1 MFLIIAIAVWAC
13 ALVVWWICSNAF
25 RHSDLDKLKSRLI
38 GTSKTKA
45 AKSSAGGGGS
55 LIHTEEK
62 NVLLATKFLRRFQL
76 QSKLQEMI
84 EQAGMKWTTQ
94 RLVNT
99 SLLAVV
105 AVWAICWILLPDQL
119 HRFSYLPALLAGALP
134 TLYVI
139 RKRTARMRRF
149 EELFPDS
156 LEFVSRSMRA
166 GHAFSVSL
174 EMIHREFQE
183 PLSGEFRR
191 TFEEHNLGLPLDVA
205 LQKLAKRVPS
215 LDVHFFVSAVLLQKR
230 TGGNLAEILDKL
242 AYVIR
247 ERFKL
252 RGRIRAISAH
262 GRMTGIALSCIPIG
276 VAVLMFYTNPDYV
289 RFFFLDDTGHMMLG
303 CAIALQITG
312 YLIMKKITSIEV

>member
-1 MFLIIAIAVWAC
+1 MFVMIAIAAWAC
-13 ALVVWWICSNAF
+13 ALVIWWICSNAF
-25 RHSDLDKLKSRLI
+25 RHSDLDKLKSRLV
-38 GTSKTKA
+38 GSTKA
-45 AKSSAGGGGS
+45 KTPKAAAGTGS

-62 NVLLATKFLRRFQL
+62 NVLLATRFLRRFQL
-76 QSKLQEMI
+76 QTKLQELI
-84 EQAGMKWTTQ
+84 EQAGMKWSTH

-99 SLLAVV
+99 CLVAVV
-105 AVWAICWILLPDQL
+105 AAGALAWILLPAQL
-119 HRFSYLPALLAGALP
+119 QHFFWIPAVAGGALP
-134 TLYVI
+134 VWFVV
-139 RKRTARMRRF
+139 RKRRARLRRF
-149 EELFPDS
+149 EELFPES
-156 LEFVSRSMRA
+156 LEFVARSMRA

-183 PLSGEFRR
+183 PLAGEFRR

-205 LQKLAKRVPS
+205 LQKLAKRVPL

-252 RGRIRAISAH
+252 CGRIRAISAH

-289 RFFFLDDTGHMMLG
+289 RFFFLDDVGNLMLG
-303 CAIALQITG
+303 CAVGLQIIG
-312 YLIMKKITSIEV
+312 YLVMKKITKIEV

>member
-1 MFLIIAIAVWAC
+1 MFLLIAIAVWAC
-13 ALVVWWICSNAF
+13 ALVIWWICSNAF

-38 GTSKTKA
+38 GSTKA
-45 AKSSAGGGGS
+45 KTVKAAAGGGA
-55 LIHTEEK
+55 LIQTEEK

-76 QSKLQEMI
+76 QSKLQELL
-84 EQAGMKWTTQ
+84 EQAGMKWSTH

-105 AVWAICWILLPDQL
+105 AAGALAWMLLPGPMQ
-119 HRFSYLPALLAGALP
+119 RFFWVPALGAGALP
-134 TLYVI
+134 VLLVL
-139 RKRTARMRRF
+139 RKRRARLRRF
-149 EELFPDS
+149 EELFPES

-183 PLSGEFRR
+183 PLAGEFRR

-262 GRMTGIALSCIPIG
+262 GRMTGLALSCIPIG

-289 RFFFLDDTGHMMLG
+289 RFFFLDDTGNIMLG
-303 CAIALQITG
+303 CAIGLQIIG
-312 YLIMKKITSIEV
+312 YLIMKKITTIEV

>member
-1 MFLIIAIAVWAC
+1 MFLLIAIGIWAC
-13 ALVVWWICSNAF
+13 ALVVWWGCSRAF
-25 RHSDLDKLKSRLI
+25 RHSDLDRLKSRLL
-38 GTSKTKA
+38 GTNKSKKTKSLA
-45 AKSSAGGGGS
+45 QGAS
-55 LIHTEEK
+55 LIQTDEK
-62 NVLLATKFLRRFQL
+62 NSLLSTKFFQRFQL
-76 QSKLQEMI
+76 QTKLQEML
-84 EQAGMKWTTQ
+84 EQAGMKWTTH

-99 SLLAVV
+99 CLMAVV
-105 AVWAICWILLPDQL
+105 AGWALAWLLLPGHFQ
-119 HRFSYLPALLAGALP
+119 RFSYLAGLLTGILP
-134 TLYVI
+134 ILYVTH
-139 RKRTARMRRF
+139 KRTARMRRF

-156 LEFVSRSMRA
+156 LEFVARSMRA

-183 PLSGEFRR
+183 PLAGEFRR

-205 LQKLAKRVPS
+205 LQKLGKRIPS

-262 GRMTGIALSCIPIG
+262 GRMTGAALTCIPIG
-276 VAVLMFYTNPDYV
+276 VAVIMFYVNPEYV
-289 RFFFLDDTGHMMLG
+289 RFFFLDDTGNIMLG
-303 CAIALQITG
+303 AAVVLQLIGYAIIRQIV
-312 YLIMKKITSIEV
+312 KIEV

>member
-1 MFLIIAIAVWAC
+1 MFVMIAIAVWAC

-25 RHSDLDKLKSRLI
+25 RHSDLDKLKSRLV
-38 GTSKTKA
+38 GTTK
-45 AKSSAGGGGS
+45 AKSSKAAAGGGGS

-76 QSKLQEMI
+76 QSKLQELL
-84 EQAGMKWTTQ
+84 EQAGMRWSTQ

-99 SLLAVV
+99 CLVVVV
-105 AVWAICWILLPDQL
+105 AAGAMAWILLPAQL
-119 HRFSYLPALLAGALP
+119 QHFFWMPAAAAGVLPVFLVL
-134 TLYVI
+134 
-139 RKRTARMRRF
+139 RKRRARMRRF

-183 PLSGEFRR
+183 PLAGEFRR

-205 LQKLAKRVPS
+205 LQKLAKRVPL

-262 GRMTGIALSCIPIG
+262 GRMTGLALSCIPIG

-289 RFFFLDDTGHMMLG
+289 RFFFLDDVGNIMLG
-303 CAIALQITG
+303 CAIGLQIIG
-312 YLIMKKITSIEV
+312 YLVMKQITKIEV